1 MARKKEPEEHGT
13 ESWLMSYCDMITLL
27 VTFFLMMMTFSTK
40 EQGDVTELGIGLLK
54 GRGGVWPSRMG
65 TSYNEEL
72 DRAVAERMSRD
83 LDELIES
90 SAGSVALQSG
100 LDGLIVHFDVECSF
114 APDSIE
120 VPPKLRENLHKL
132 ANLLVP
138 YDHIAVVEG
147 STDSEFRPTAR
158 YPTAQSISVARAC
171 AAADVML
178 EVRTLSAGR
187 VQIAAF
193 GTERPRAS
201 NDTELG
207 RRSNRG
213 VDVRVL
219 AMSKALQAKADAVV
233 TTTPVRRR

>member
-1 MARKKEPEEHGT
+1 MARKKEPEEHGG

-40 EQGDVTELGIGLLK
+40 EQGDVSELGIGLLK
-54 GRGGVWPSRMG
+54 GRGGIWPSRMG
-65 TSYNEEL
+65 SSYNEEL
-72 DRAVAERMSRD
+72 DRAVAEQMSRD
-83 LDELIES
+83 LDGLIEETS
-90 SAGSVALQSG
+90 GSVALQSG

-120 VPPKLRENLHKL
+120 VPPKLREDLLKL
-132 ANLLVP
+132 AALLVP

-147 STDSEFRPTAR
+147 STDSEFRPSSR
-158 YPTAQSISVARAC
+158 YPSAQSISVARAC
-171 AAADVML
+171 AAAAVML
-178 EVRTLSAGR
+178 EVPALQAGR

-219 AMSKALQAKADAVV
+219 AMSRSLQARSEAVIAPS
-233 TTTPVRRR
+233 PVRNR

>member
-1 MARKKEPEEHGT
+1 MARKKEPEEHGA

-40 EQGDVTELGIGLLK
+40 EKGNVTELGIGLLK

-65 TSYNEEL
+65 SSYNEEL
-72 DRAVAERMSRD
+72 DRAVAEQMSRD
-83 LDELIES
+83 LDDLIEKTG
-90 SAGSVALQSG
+90 GSVALQSG
-100 LDGLIVHFDVECSF
+100 LDGLIVHFDLECSF

-120 VPPKLRENLHKL
+120 VPPKLRDDLLEL
-132 ANLLVP
+132 AALLVP

-147 STDSEFRPTAR
+147 STDSEFQPTTR
-158 YPTAQSISVARAC
+158 FPTAQSISVARAC
-171 AAADVML
+171 AAAAVML
-178 EVRTLSAGR
+178 EVPALAPER
-187 VQIAAF
+187 VQIAGF

-201 NDTELG
+201 NDTEQG

-219 AMSKALQAKADAVV
+219 AMSKSLQAKADAVMSS
-233 TTTPVRRR
+233 TPVRRR